1 MTGHEGLACISLQ
14 SGYWTWVT
22 KVDRHFTTWAT
33 VKQIVPGVVIRDD
46 GLWKANRRLDTSDA
60 RSTTAIAPLGIKWA
74 TFKQDGAFAA
84 IRGDQLAKADRP
96 TQTPECAAN
105 ATKADDRPVQ
115 QKLSIEH
122 RRRMTQRNAGCS
134 RRWWRRD
141 TIVVAF
147 ILAPLPH
154 SHADQRGQKPEGN

>member
-1 MTGHEGLACISLQ
+1 MIGHEGLACISLR

-46 GLWKANRRLDTSDA
+46 RLWKANRRLDTSDA

-74 TFKQDGAFAA
+74 AFKQDGAFTA

-105 ATKADDRPVQ
+105 ATRPMIDRSSKSLALSTDD
-115 QKLSIEH
+115 
-122 RRRMTQRNAGCS
+122 G
-134 RRWWRRD
+134 
-141 TIVVAF
+141 
-147 ILAPLPH
+147 
-154 SHADQRGQKPEGN
+154 